1 MACGSRRPA
10 GGGLRCGHGCLQ
22 WGGGGGGLWRRG
34 LEVHLCTLGRGR
46 GGGAT
51 AALPPDMLALPLR
64 TERAPPCRDGGVV
77 RTARR
82 RGCGSTRRVRGCS
95 REGASPSP
103 PGAAVVQKRRVS
115 GTNTSGAHRRGGSQ
129 PDPEDTDRQ
138 THHPDSKE
146 RHTGHAPTPAR
157 TTKEKHPHMRGA
169 RLVGSDTQTG
179 GDERG
184 SCGGGGSGNGALR
197 FLSAQR
203 GALCRPGCGRQG
215 GA

>member
-22 WGGGGGGLWRRG
+22 WGGAG
-34 LEVHLCTLGRGR
+34 
-46 GGGAT
+46 
-51 AALPPDMLALPLR
+51 
-64 TERAPPCRDGGVV
+64 GGVV
-77 RTARR
+77 ASRARSTPLYTRPRPR
-82 RGCGSTRRVRGCS
+82 RWSNGSPSPRHAR
-95 REGASPSP
+95 ASPSYRARPPLPQRWGGSHGAPARLRLDAASAWLLTRGGLAESPWSSSSAKKKSFRDQNKRRPP
-103 PGAAVVQKRRVS
+103 PGGLPTRSRRHRQ
-115 GTNTSGAHRRGGSQ
+115 TNTSS
-129 PDPEDTDRQ
+129 RQ
-138 THHPDSKE
+138 KE
-146 RHTGHAPTPAR
+146 RHTGHAQTPAR
-157 TTKEKHPHMRGA
+157 TTQEKHPHMRGA

-184 SCGGGGSGNGALR
+184 SCGGGGSGSGALR

>member
-1 MACGSRRPA
+1 MGCVAVMVAFSGA
-10 GGGLRCGHGCLQ
+10 GL
-22 WGGGGGGLWRRG
+22 GGGLWRRG

-64 TERAPPCRDGGVV
+64 TERAPPCRNGGVV

-103 PGAAVVQKRRVS
+103 PGAAAVQKKKSFRDQNKRRPPPGGLPTRS
-115 GTNTSGAHRRGGSQ
+115 RRHRQTNTSS
-129 PDPEDTDRQ
+129 RQ
-138 THHPDSKE
+138 KE
-146 RHTGHAPTPAR
+146 RHTGHAQTPAR
-157 TTKEKHPHMRGA
+157 TTQEKHPHMRGA

-184 SCGGGGSGNGALR
+184 SCGGGGSGSGALR